1 MSTSFPL
8 GNTWGCTLFTLLGG
22 VLVSFTM
29 ADISWTGIA
38 AAYVGGAATP
48 AEGMVMF
55 SNALGMLWINI
66 IGSNH

>member
-1 MSTSFPL
+1 
-8 GNTWGCTLFTLLGG
+8 
-22 VLVSFTM
+22 M